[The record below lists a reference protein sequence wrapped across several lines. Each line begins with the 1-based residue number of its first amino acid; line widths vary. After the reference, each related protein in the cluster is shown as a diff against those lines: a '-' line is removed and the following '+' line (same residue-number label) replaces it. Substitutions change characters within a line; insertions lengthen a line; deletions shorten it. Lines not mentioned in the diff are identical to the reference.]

1 MNKQKWGARLLS
13 GVLVLVMALS
23 VLPATAFAAAAGGT
37 AVTRESLS
45 QKLGGDFVVPEDK
58 DGLSHQAVVSALLRW
73 AGLKDSQLGSYPDDY
88 NAMAESMGMAEGI
101 AGYDPAAACTSGDL
115 DKLMAKAQT
124 LKAAVEKSPKQPL
137 FMNGMA
143 QPIFEYTDP
152 IREVPLE
159 EDTTDGKQDGITGT
173 PNGDTGT
180 VRYCVYVETDYDT
193 DGDGK
198 ADLVKALVQIPQEA
212 INADG
217 TFSTIYEARPYIAGC
232 NFDDPII
239 GDNQNYD
246 VDGMY
251 KPMDG
256 RTPAGATTTAD
267 AVKAAN
273 PDDWFYWNP
282 SEEMYDYESLKWYD
296 YYLVRGYAVVTSAG
310 LGTKGSQGFETC
322 FSQLEV
328 DAFRCVIEWLTGD
341 RRAFTDRENNIEIKA
356 GWSNGNVGMTG
367 RSYGGTT
374 TFGLAGTGVKGLKTV
389 VPVAGIADYYEY
401 ISSQGI
407 ALSIPYTDDLA
418 YMCAGRYLEEGDTAW
433 HNGIK
438 DNYSDYLAT
447 LQREQFELN
456 GDFGYHF
463 LKRAYDLTNS
473 QAPELPNGLTEALR
487 VSVDQI
493 KCPALIV
500 HGLNDDNVRTKHFD
514 LMFKAF
520 QKAGQNVKLMLHQGH
535 HKTPTIEPWNPAE
548 PNESGKSMLING
560 ERYDA
565 ILNKWFS
572 HYLYNV
578 DNGAEKMATVTV
590 QSNLDADKWETYDR
604 WETSNRLTLRAESG
618 AEDPTIASNRPM
630 YWNFDDSTTAN
641 ALYTTEVKRDA
652 TVQGAIAV
660 SFDASVAALGEG
672 TPLEERDGLQISAML
687 VDVAPEGERFPAF
700 NLNNVATKVL
710 DKSGA
715 WMGGGLTSC
724 QLVKWDTKQVAYK
737 LIAKGWMDL
746 CNPEAGY
753 ESITA
758 DREKRVSLKEGE
770 SHSYTI
776 YLQPNVYTVEAG
788 HKLALVIFPADY
800 ATAEEHYAVTIDNS
814 SVKVDIP
821 VHDAATAG
829 TQTMACAGK
838 VALPEVDGSA
848 YYAEAALWAAESG
861 TAPEAAQLTLE
872 DNVTRAQLA
881 TWLWRAAGKP
891 APAGDNPFTDV
902 AEDASYRDA
911 AVWAAEQG
919 IVNGTGAFNPE
930 GAVTRAQ
937 AVTALWTYAGSREA
951 EETELSFTD
960 VAAQDVAAVRWAVSK
975 EITNGTSA
983 SRFSP
988 DEACTQAQVLTFL
1001 YRYMG

>member
-13 GVLVLVMALS
+13 GVLVLALILS
-23 VLPATAFAAAAGGT
+23 VLPATAFAAADGT
-37 AVTRESLS
+37 AVTRESLT
-45 QKLGGDFVVPEDK
+45 QKLGEDYVVPEDQNE
-58 DGLSHQAVVSALLRW
+58 LSHQAVVSALLRW

-88 NAMAESMGMAEGI
+88 NAMAESMGMADGI
-101 AGYDPAAACTSGDL
+101 TGYDPADPCTAADL

-143 QPIFEYTDP
+143 QPIFEYNAP
-152 IREVPLE
+152 IREIPLE

-180 VRYCVYVETDYDT
+180 VRYCVWVETDYDT

-239 GDNQNYD
+239 GDDQNFD

-251 KPMDG
+251 KPVDG
-256 RTPAGATTTAD
+256 RDPAGAATTAD

-296 YYLVRGYAVVTSAG
+296 YYLVRGFAVVTTAG

-322 FSQLEV
+322 FSQLEI

-356 GWSNGNVGMTG
+356 EWSNGSVGMTG
-367 RSYGGTT
+367 RSYAGTT
-374 TFGLAGTGVKGLKTV
+374 AFGLAGTGVKGLKTV

-401 ISSQGI
+401 ICSQGI
-407 ALSIPYTDDLA
+407 ALDIPYTDQLA
-418 YMCAGRYLEEGDTAW
+418 YMCAGRYLEAGDTAW
-433 HNGIK
+433 HNSIK
-438 DNYSDYLAT
+438 DDYSNYLAT

-487 VSVDQI
+487 ISVDQI

-514 LMFKAF
+514 LMFRAF

-548 PNESGKSMLING
+548 PDESGMSMYING

-572 HYLYNV
+572 HYLYDVN
-578 DNGAEKMATVTV
+578 NGAENMATVTV
-590 QSNLDADKWETYDR
+590 QSNLDGTKWTTYDK
-604 WETSNRLTLRAESG
+604 WETSNRLVLNAQTDEETS
-618 AEDPTIASNRPM
+618 TISSDRPM
-630 YWNFDDSTTAN
+630 FWNFEDSTTAN
-641 ALYTTEVKRDA
+641 ALYTAEVKQDA
-652 TVQGAIAV
+652 TVQGAIEV
-660 SFDASVAALGEG
+660 SFDASAAVLGEG

-687 VDVAPEGERFPAF
+687 VDVAPDGETFPAF
-700 NLNNVATKVL
+700 NLNRVATKVL
-710 DKSGA
+710 DKDGA
-715 WMGGGLTSC
+715 WMGGGLTNS
-724 QLVKWDTKQVAYK
+724 QLVQWDTAQVSYK

-746 CNPEAGY
+746 CNPNAGY

-758 DREKRVSLKEGE
+758 DHADRVTLKEGE
-770 SHSYTI
+770 NHSYTI

-788 HKLALVIFPADY
+788 HKLALIIFPANR
-800 ATAEEHYAVTIDNS
+800 ATAEEHYTVTIDNS
-814 SVKVDIP
+814 SVKVSIP
-821 VHDAATAG
+821 IHESASAG
-829 TQTMACAGK
+829 TQTMTYADK
-838 VALPEVDGSA
+838 VALPEVDSGT

-861 TAPEAAQLTLE
+861 TAPEAAQLELE
-872 DNVTRAQLA
+872 GGVTRAQLV
-881 TWLWRAAGKP
+881 TWLWRSAGKP

-902 AEDASYRDA
+902 AEDAAWRDA

-919 IVNGTGAFNPE
+919 IVAGTVFNADS
-930 GAVTRAQ
+930 AVTRAQ
-937 AVTALWTYAGSREA
+937 TVSAIWKYAGSPEA
-951 EETELSFTD
+951 EDMELVFTD
-960 VAAQDVAAVRWAVSK
+960 VAAQDAAAVRWAVSQK
-975 EITNGTSA
+975 ITNGTSA

-988 DEACTQAQVLTFL
+988 DAATTQAQVLTFL
-1001 YRYMG
+1001 YRYLG

>member
-37 AVTRESLS
+37 AVTRESLT

-101 AGYDPAAACTSGDL
+101 AGYDPAAACTAADL

-212 INADG
+212 ISADG

-578 DNGAEKMATVTV
+578 NNGAEKMATVTV